1 MNPAGSVGDWRQS
14 AGVTRHLP
22 KEFEAQRMSAATVS
36 SPSSS
41 RSQIGFPPVPQSPKE
56 AGLPFNFI
64 CDLALK
70 VLYFNG
76 GMLGRDLARH
86 VCLPWNM
93 VSDALKFLSDE
104 GYCGTTGIRGTVDGD
119 AGFAEGLQYA
129 ISRTGRERARELI
142 EVSQYAGPAP
152 VPLEVYVAVARY
164 QGRTGPMVT
173 HQLLRA
179 ALDKLVLPPSVLNR
193 LGPALSS
200 RQSIFLYGPPGNG
213 KSTIAQAC
221 ASLLGDPLFVPHAI
235 YVKGEVI
242 RIFDPVHHKPVP
254 AELPPHDTRWAFCT
268 RPVVMAGGE
277 LTGRE
282 LELSFDPRMGFYEAS
297 LQLKANGGL
306 FVVDDF
312 GRQQLSPQDLLNRLI
327 VPLEAGYDYLNISR
341 AGTTVQVPFTEI
353 LILSTNLKPKD
364 LVDEAF
370 LRRIRYKVEV
380 PNPSVIE
387 YGRIFRRACESMG
400 LTYDPEAVSYLV
412 EEHYRKSGR
421 PLHGCEPRDILD
433 HLIHA
438 AAYFGVEPRLTP
450 ELLDHAVSAY
460 FANLDGE

>member
-1 MNPAGSVGDWRQS
+1 
-14 AGVTRHLP
+14 
-22 KEFEAQRMSAATVS
+22 MSAVPAIA
-36 SPSSS
+36 PPPA

-56 AGLPFNFI
+56 AGLPFSFI
-64 CDLALK
+64 CDLVLK
-70 VLYFNG
+70 ILYFNG
-76 GMLGRDLARH
+76 SMLGRDLARH
-86 VCLPWNM
+86 ACLPWVM
-93 VSDALKFLSDE
+93 VSDAIKFLSDE
-104 GYCGTTGIRGTVDGD
+104 GYCGTTGIRGALGGD
-119 AGFAEGLQYA
+119 EGFAEGLQYA
-129 ISRTGRERARELI
+129 ISSSGRQRARELI
-142 EVSQYAGPAP
+142 EISQYAGPAP
-152 VPLEVYVAVARY
+152 VPLEVYAAVARH
-164 QGRTGPMVT
+164 QGRTAPMVT

-179 ALDKLVLPPSVLNR
+179 ALDHLVLPPSVMNR
-193 LGPALSS
+193 LGPALGA

-213 KSTIAQAC
+213 KSTIAAAC
-221 ASLLGDPLFVPHAI
+221 ATLLGDPIFVPHAI

-268 RPVVMAGGE
+268 RPVVIAGGE

-282 LELSFDPRMGFYEAS
+282 LELSFDSKVGFYEAS

-306 FVVDDF
+306 FLVDDF

-353 LILSTNLKPKD
+353 LILSTNLRPKE
-364 LVDEAF
+364 LVDDAF

-380 PNPSVIE
+380 PNPGVVE

-400 LTYDPEAVSYLV
+400 LPFDPEAVAYLLD
-412 EEHYRKSGR
+412 EHYRKQNR
-421 PLHGCEPRDILD
+421 PMHGCEPRDILE
-433 HLIHA
+433 HLVHA

-460 FANLDGE
+460 FANLDEADGIPVPAAH